1 MKRQPIS
8 ESAMTSDWH
17 LPWAAA
23 DSSMLRVG
31 DAATLKLSAL
41 YESQIEG
48 CKYQN
53 NTDIRHQAFP
63 ESIPEEQ
70 QIHSN
75 YNGYQQT
82 RVERDNHTFCHFR
95 LLSIRWSIN
104 WGACIGRLLSFDT
117 DTDCPK
123 VRKAAGCANFN
134 ETRHDNR
141 AALAGSNHDL
151 T

>member
-1 MKRQPIS
+1 MNEAPTDIGVCHDERL
-8 ESAMTSDWH
+8 A
-17 LPWAAA
+17 L
-23 DSSMLRVG
+23 
-31 DAATLKLSAL
+31 TLGRCGQLNVAGWRCL
-41 YESQIEG
+41 EG

-75 YNGYQQT
+75 YNDYQQT

-104 WGACIGRLLSFDT
+104 WGSLHRPASQL
-117 DTDCPK
+117 
-123 VRKAAGCANFN
+123 
-134 ETRHDNR
+134 
-141 AALAGSNHDL
+141 
-151 T
+151 